1 MSSAV
6 AEVPAETARSLARV
20 RFAVEPWTH
29 ARTDIALLL
38 PLHWREIALDQ
49 DVIPLDMD
57 WSAYA
62 ELERQGVLHVV
73 TARTPS
79 GMLVGYFLS
88 FVRMHL
94 HYRTSLTA
102 FEDMFFL
109 LPSWRRGWNGVRFFQ
124 FVEASWRERGVER
137 AAISY
142 KLHFRHGRVGRLL
155 TYLGWQ
161 ATETNYTKYLG
172 TKRG

>member
-1 MSSAV
+1 MSSTAV
-6 AEVPAETARSLARV
+6 MPSATRRARARV
-20 RFAVEPWTH
+20 TFAVEAWSH
-29 ARTDIALLL
+29 ARAEIEILL

-57 WSAYA
+57 WAAYA
-62 ELERQGVLHVV
+62 ELERQGILHVV
-73 TARTPS
+73 TVRTPS
-79 GMLVGYFLS
+79 GMLVGYFIS
-88 FVRMHL
+88 FVRMHI

-109 LPSWRRGWNGVRFFQ
+109 LPSWRRGWTGVRFFA
-124 FVEASWRERGVER
+124 FVERAWRARGVER

-142 KLHFRHGRVGRLL
+142 KLHFRAGLVGRLL
-155 TYLGWQ
+155 EYLGWQ
-161 ATETNYTKYLG
+161 ATEKMYTKYLG